1 MNPQLET
8 RHTTHNPGPSKM
20 PYECEFFTPATQLLA
35 ACRWIYDLNMTELF
49 CHDLF
54 ASFPASV
61 RPSPPNSVLPLP
73 INCLSPFLVDTLL
86 PQCFLFGP

>member
-8 RHTTHNPGPSKM
+8 RHTPHNH
-20 PYECEFFTPATQLLA
+20 EREFFTPAIRLLT

-61 RPSPPNSVLPLP
+61 RPPPPYFVPPPP
-73 INCLSPFLVDTLL
+73 INCLSPFLVDPLL
-86 PQCFLFGP
+86 PQCFLSGP

>member
-8 RHTTHNPGPSKM
+8 RHTPHNH
-20 PYECEFFTPATQLLA
+20 EREFFTPAIRLLTA
-35 ACRWIYDLNMTELF
+35 SRWIYDLNMTELF

-61 RPSPPNSVLPLP
+61 RPPPPSPVPRHLLTVFR
-73 INCLSPFLVDTLL
+73 PF
-86 PQCFLFGP
+86 